1 MRLMYLTD
9 LQEDAK
15 LTRQYAS
22 VRLDDDYPQQKDWQ
36 IALQKFY
43 FSISY
48 EERLDL
54 FIKLNEL
61 YKNEKNI
68 EEMGLLRNVID
79 LNIQSTS
86 DIDYFDN
93 ECVYLVEPS
102 KNQQIASHAL
112 YRHLRNNSSE
122 SFQNHY
128 PDISYEFNCQTSIL
142 KISQPL
148 LTVCSQRRNQLTL
161 NLEGYIEGNLVPN
174 NFKFQIVNKGE
185 AYLKLPEFLT
195 RSAINSTALINALR
209 LDLRSPCDTHAV
221 SELAGADT
229 EIKMLIPIHDSKK
242 NHVPKQ
248 NFPTRICDVSLSI
261 KNLERIITSL
271 IHRKEFV

>member
-1 MRLMYLTD
+1 MYLTN

-15 LTRQYAS
+15 RTRQYAS
-22 VRLDDDYPQQKDWQ
+22 VRFDDDYPQQKDWQ

-43 FSISY
+43 FSISN
-48 EERLDL
+48 EERSDL
-54 FIKLNEL
+54 LIKLNEL
-61 YKNEKNI
+61 YKTEKNI
-68 EEMGLLRNVID
+68 EEMGLLRDVIE

-93 ECVYLVEPS
+93 ECVYLVEPF

-122 SFQNHY
+122 NLQNHY
-128 PDISYEFNCQTSIL
+128 PDLSYEFNCQTSIL

-148 LTVCSQRRNQLTL
+148 LTVCSLGRNQLTL

-174 NFKFQIVNKGE
+174 EFKFQIVNKEE

-195 RSAINSTALINALR
+195 RDVINSTTLINALR
-209 LDLRSPCDTHAV
+209 LDLKSPCNTHAV
-221 SELAGADT
+221 SELAGVDT
-229 EIKMLIPIHDSKK
+229 EIKMLIPISDDKK
-242 NHVPKQ
+242 NHVLNQK
-248 NFPTRICDVSLSI
+248 FPLRICDVSLNI
-261 KNLERIITSL
+261 KKLEKIITSR

>member
-1 MRLMYLTD
+1 MYLTN

-22 VRLDDDYPQQKDWQ
+22 VRFDDDVPQQKDWQ
-36 IALQKFY
+36 IALQKLY
-43 FSISY
+43 FSISN
-48 EERLDL
+48 EERFDL
-54 FIKLNEL
+54 LIKLNEL
-61 YKNEKNI
+61 HKNEKNI
-68 EEMGLLRNVID
+68 EEMGLLRNVIG

-122 SFQNHY
+122 SFQNRY

-148 LTVCSQRRNQLTL
+148 LTVCSQGRNQLTL
-161 NLEGYIEGNLVPN
+161 NLEGQIEGNLVPHS
-174 NFKFQIVNKGE
+174 FKFQIVNKE
-185 AYLKLPEFLT
+185 NSYLKLPEFLT
-195 RSAINSTALINALR
+195 RNAINSTALINALR
-209 LDLRSPCDTHAV
+209 LDLKSPYDTQAV

-229 EIKMLIPIHDSKK
+229 EIKILIPILDSKK
-242 NHVPKQ
+242 NYVPKQ
-248 NFPTRICDVSLSI
+248 KFHTRICDISLSI
-261 KNLERIITSL
+261 KNLEKIITSL